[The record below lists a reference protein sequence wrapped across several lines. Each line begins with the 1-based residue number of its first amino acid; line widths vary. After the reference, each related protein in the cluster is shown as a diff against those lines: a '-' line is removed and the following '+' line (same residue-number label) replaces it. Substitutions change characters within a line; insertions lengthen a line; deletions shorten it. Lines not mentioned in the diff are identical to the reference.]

1 MAEAGPGQTIRF
13 SVFEADLKTGELRK
27 NGVKIKLQQQPF
39 QVLSVLLRNPGQ
51 IVTREDLR
59 QELWPNDTFV
69 DFDHSLNAAIAR
81 LRDALGESADRP
93 VFVETLARRG
103 YRFNPPLLAPPSN
116 APEMATPSPAVSPSS
131 FTRARIAMG
140 AIVLFA
146 VLVATAFAV
155 ARLNRRPLS
164 AASRVRS
171 IAVLPLEN
179 LSHDPQQEYF
189 SDGMTSAII
198 NSLSDIQELR
208 IISRTSSERYKGTT
222 KSLPQ
227 IARELDVDAVMEGS
241 VLRAGSRVRINVELI
256 DAASDKHLWSESYER
271 ELGDVL
277 RLHSEL
283 ARAVA
288 DRVHIQLQ
296 TNQANGLRSAPAVNQ
311 SAYEDYLQARRYST
325 GGASR
330 AEYRLAQ
337 QYLEKSVKED
347 PNFALAYVG
356 LAEVYLSLGT
366 LRDMPPDEASRNGRV
381 YIQKALR
388 LDPSLSEAHDAL
400 GYLYWQYEWNPEL
413 AEAEF
418 RKSLQRNP
426 SNMDARESYAWFL
439 SWSGR
444 RDDAIGQ
451 IELMRKLDPAFPLRC
466 NDEAGMHYHLREYD
480 GLVKSGQ
487 QGIELNPTDWS
498 SHYFLG
504 VGYFNTGK
512 RSEAIGEL
520 QKAAEF
526 SDNDMDVLA
535 ALAYAYS
542 SVGKRYNAQ
551 KILETLQRKS
561 KASYISPYM
570 VAVIFAGL
578 SDKAQ
583 AFAYLEKA
591 YTEKSTDLLYFL
603 KADFRLDGLRS
614 DSRFMDLASRVAGRS
629 H

>member
-27 NGVKIKLQQQPF
+27 NGINIKLQQQPF
-39 QVLSVLLRNPGQ
+39 QVLSVLLRNPGE
-51 IVTREDLR
+51 IVTREELR

-81 LRDALGESADRP
+81 LRDALGETADRP
-93 VFVETLARRG
+93 VFGETLARRG
-103 YRFNPPLLAPPSN
+103 YRFNPPLLAPRF
-116 APEMATPSPAVSPSS
+116 AAAGTVGSPPDASPSGFS
-131 FTRARIAMG
+131 RTRIAVA
-140 AIVLFA
+140 AIVLCA
-146 VLVATAFAV
+146 VLVAAALAV
-155 ARLNRRPLS
+155 GHLTWGSLS
-164 AASRVRS
+164 SASHVRS

-179 LSHDPQQEYF
+179 LSHDPQQDYF

-198 NSLSDIQELR
+198 NSLSAVQELR
-208 IISRTSSERYKGTT
+208 VISRTSSERYKGTA

-227 IARELDVDAVMEGS
+227 IAKELNVDAVMEGS

-330 AEYRLAQ
+330 AEYRLAL

-356 LAEVYLSLGT
+356 LAEVLLSLGT
-366 LRDMPPDEASRNGRV
+366 LRGMRPDEASRNGRV
-381 YIQKALR
+381 YIQKALQ

-466 NDEAGMHYHLREYD
+466 NDEAGMHYHLREYA

-487 QGIELNPTDWS
+487 QGIELNPTD
-498 SHYFLG
+498 
-504 VGYFNTGK
+504 
-512 RSEAIGEL
+512 
-520 QKAAEF
+520 
-526 SDNDMDVLA
+526 
-535 ALAYAYS
+535 
-542 SVGKRYNAQ
+542 
-551 KILETLQRKS
+551 
-561 KASYISPYM
+561 
-570 VAVIFAGL
+570 
-578 SDKAQ
+578 
-583 AFAYLEKA
+583 
-591 YTEKSTDLLYFL
+591 
-603 KADFRLDGLRS
+603 
-614 DSRFMDLASRVAGRS
+614 
-629 H
+629 